1 MNDMIFTILYWTY
14 NISKVLSVLAVLVLG
29 ILITVGK
36 VKSVKVLGISSII
49 TAIQSGVSFAATI
62 SAHFCSDQMI
72 SSLYTAS
79 SLIGSICSIGG
90 FVCICLFLYRNY
102 GARRV
107 CIPIVIVTVL
117 SNVLSFTALFI
128 LRSAGSGKTMPY
140 IISIVQS
147 SIYFV
152 AAAVVDIII
161 IMVLY
166 RNRQREKVVPK
177 FWVLRVIMLLW
188 TVATYAINTI
198 SYAVLISASDLRSTA
213 ELTGFAGAWNT
224 NQDIIFTIFG
234 ILGAVLSVLVPAYV
248 FAMVRENRSY
258 LETNCN

>member
-14 NISKVLSVLAVLVLG
+14 NISRALAVLSVLVLG
-29 ILITVGK
+29 ILITAGK
-36 VKSVKVLGISSII
+36 VRSVKVLGISSII

-79 SLIGSICSIGG
+79 SLIGSICTIGG

-117 SNVLSFTALFI
+117 SNVLSIIALFI
-128 LRSAGSGKTMPY
+128 LRSTGSSRALPY
-140 IISIVQS
+140 VISIVQTT
-147 SIYFV
+147 IYLV
-152 AAAVVDIII
+152 GAAVVDIII

-177 FWVLRVIMLLW
+177 FWVLKVIMLLW
-188 TVATYAINTI
+188 TVVSYALNTI
-198 SYAVLISASDLRSTA
+198 SYAVLISAADLRSVN
-213 ELTGFAGAWNT
+213 ELTGFAGFWNS
-224 NQDIIFTIFG
+224 NQDIIFAIFG

-248 FAMVRENRSY
+248 FAMVRKNTEPVN
-258 LETNCN
+258 N